1 MCETAAMTSLES
13 GEGNAVETST
23 RILDVAER
31 LAQTRGFNGFSYA
44 DVAAELGLTKATL
57 HYHYP
62 SKASLGE
69 ALIDRYATR
78 FAAALATVDASAV
91 GAPAAVEAYI
101 ELYAAVLRGDRMCL
115 CGMLAAEYQT
125 LPAPMQVAVREF
137 FDASEAWL
145 ERVLELGRAE
155 GSLHFTGSAREEARL
170 LVGGLE
176 GAMLIARSYGDS
188 ARFRVVADRFVAG
201 LT

>member
-1 MCETAAMTSLES
+1 MTTIGREGCDSGDSVASGETA
-13 GEGNAVETST
+13 T

-44 DVAAELGLTKATL
+44 DVAVELGLTKATL
-57 HYHYP
+57 HYHFA
-62 SKASLGE
+62 SKAQLGE
-69 ALIDRYATR
+69 ALIKRYASR
-78 FAAALATVDASAV
+78 FAAALAAIDLSDV
-91 GAPAAVEAYI
+91 GAPIAVEAYV

-115 CGMLAAEYQT
+115 CGMFAAEYET

-137 FDASEAWL
+137 FDANEAWL
-145 ERVLELGRAE
+145 DGVLEQGRAS
-155 GSLHFTGSAREEARL
+155 GSLHFEGSAREEARL
-170 LVGGLE
+170 FIGALE

>member
-1 MCETAAMTSLES
+1 MTAIGREGGDSVASGETA
-13 GEGNAVETST
+13 T

-44 DVAAELGLTKATL
+44 DVAVELGLTKATL
-57 HYHYP
+57 HYHFA
-62 SKASLGE
+62 SKAQLGE
-69 ALIDRYATR
+69 ALIKRYSSR
-78 FAAALATVDASAV
+78 FAAALAAIDLSDV
-91 GAPAAVEAYI
+91 GAPIAVEAYV

-115 CGMLAAEYQT
+115 CGMFAAEHDT

-137 FDASEAWL
+137 FDANEAWL
-145 ERVLELGRAE
+145 EGVLEQGRAS
-155 GSLHFTGSAREEARL
+155 GSLHFEGPAREEARL
-170 LVGGLE
+170 FVGALE
-176 GAMLIARSYGDS
+176 GAMLIARSYGDG